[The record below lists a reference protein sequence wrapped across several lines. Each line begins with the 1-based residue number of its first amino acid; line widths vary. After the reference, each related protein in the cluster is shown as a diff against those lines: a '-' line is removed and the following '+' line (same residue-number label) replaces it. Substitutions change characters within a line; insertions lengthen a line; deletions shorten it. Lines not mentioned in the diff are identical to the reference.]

1 MTSSLV
7 IGGASSG
14 VVKYPQNGAA
24 ASYVEEPPG
33 VASTRREDSLGGPDS
48 GGLLEPELF
57 DRRLAHLEFLD
68 LAGDRHRKRIDELPV
83 ARDLVA
89 RDLAFAPSGD
99 LIARGRGP
107 LAQLDP
113 GHDLLAVFLRRH
125 ADDLDVRDVG
135 VAVKEFLDL
144 ARIDVLA
151 PADDH
156 VLDPA
161 DDVDVAVGVH
171 RREVA
176 RVHPPGGVD
185 RLTCRVFV
193 VPVAAHDDV
202 PAAAELAGRVARN
215 DRARARIDDL
225 DLDVRVNPADGRY
238 AALERAVGRALRGY
252 RRRFCHAVRDRHLGD
267 VHHGLDLLH

>member
-1 MTSSLV
+1 
-7 IGGASSG
+7 
-14 VVKYPQNGAA
+14 
-24 ASYVEEPPG
+24 
-33 VASTRREDSLGGPDS
+33 
-48 GGLLEPELF
+48 GL
-57 DRRLAHLEFLD
+57 LD
-68 LAGDRHRKRIDELPV
+68 LAGDRQRKRIDELPV

-89 RDLAFAPSGD
+89 RDPAFAPSGD

-161 DDVDVAVGVH
+161 DDVDVAVAVH
-171 RREVA
+171 RRA
-176 RVHPPGGVD
+176 IAGVHPPGGID
-185 RLTCRVFV
+185 RLTRPFV
-193 VPVAAHDDV
+193 RAPVLARGR
-202 PAAAELAGRVARN
+202 LAG
-215 DRARARIDDL
+215 
-225 DLDVRVNPADGRY
+225 P
-238 AALERAVGRALRGY
+238 
-252 RRRFCHAVRDRHLGD
+252 
-267 VHHGLDLLH
+267 